1 MSKVTWSLIFH
12 AVLAL
17 SAVAL
22 RYVVVGVTLIVEPV
36 SNTSS
41 VVGVILVISS
51 PVPLDPTAVPIAEAL
66 KYFVVIVPFPVAT
79 VTSPEFP
86 EAIVIVGSY

>member
-1 MSKVTWSLIFH
+1 M
-12 AVLAL
+12 
-17 SAVAL
+17 
-22 RYVVVGVTLIVEPV
+22 TLIVEPV

-51 PVPLDPTAVPIAEAL
+51 PVPLAPTAVPIAEAL
-66 KYFVVIVPFPVAT
+66 KYFVT